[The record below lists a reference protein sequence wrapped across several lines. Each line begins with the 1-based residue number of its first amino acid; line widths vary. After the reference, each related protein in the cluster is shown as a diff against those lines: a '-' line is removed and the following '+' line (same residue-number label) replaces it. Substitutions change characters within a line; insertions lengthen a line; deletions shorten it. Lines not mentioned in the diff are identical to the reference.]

1 MDLFAYDFMVRAFIT
16 AALAGAVCGIV
27 GVWVV
32 LLNIPFISVAMAHAA
47 FAGAVF
53 GVLLGVHPLLSAVVC
68 CTLSALVV
76 GPLADRARMS
86 ANASLSVVFSL
97 VLGAAFMGIGFIRGP
112 KTEVLNYLWGNIL
125 TVSPAHVRLLVVLA
139 ALIGL
144 FLAAC
149 RKEILAILYDR
160 EIARSAGI
168 RERGIF
174 YLLLSLTGIAVA
186 LNIGTAGGLLIFSL
200 VTTTPLAA
208 RQVTR
213 SLPAM
218 YAVSAAFGMVA
229 CFIGLAV
236 SFWWSVPTGAS
247 IIIASGTIF
256 GICLLI
262 SLHRRNPV

>member
-1 MDLFAYDFMVRAFIT
+1 MDLFAYSFMVRAFIA
-16 AALAGAVCGIV
+16 AALAGAVCGVV

-32 LLNIPFISVAMAHAA
+32 LLNLPFISVAMAHAA

-53 GVLLGVHPLLSAVVC
+53 GVLLGVHPLLAAVVC
-68 CTLSALVV
+68 CTLSALAV

-125 TVSPAHVRLLVVLA
+125 TVSPGHVQLLAVVA
-139 ALIGL
+139 AVIGV

-149 RKEILAILYDR
+149 RKEILAVLYDR
-160 EIARSAGI
+160 EIARSVGI

-174 YLLLSLTGIAVA
+174 YLLLTLTGIAVA
-186 LNIGTAGGLLIFSL
+186 LNIGTVGGLLIFSL
-200 VTTTPLAA
+200 LTATPLAA
-208 RQVTR
+208 RQVTH

-218 YAVSAAFGMVA
+218 YAVSAAFGTAA

-247 IIIASGTIF
+247 IIIASGAIF
-256 GICLLI
+256 GICLMVS
-262 SLHRRNPV
+262 SLRRNSR